1 MLLEQNADL
10 SGRNTLALPCV
21 AERLYSLTCPDDVLR
36 CWQQGVFEE
45 APLILGGG
53 SNVILPARLKR
64 PVICYTP
71 QRVCTKTRSSTSDV
85 LHIVDAG
92 KNWDCLVA
100 ETVKAGLRGLE
111 NLSLIPGTVGAA
123 PVQNIGAYG
132 VELCDLLEWVEVF
145 DTQTGEIC
153 KLSSDACQFAYRDSL
168 FKRQLGRYLIL
179 SVALALSDSRD
190 FALSYAGLEDLNEM
204 SELTAQCVRDRVVAI
219 RRSKLPDPAE
229 LPNAGSFF
237 KNPVVDATL
246 HAELVRAYPDVV
258 AYPQAEGRYKV
269 AAGWLIDRLGL
280 KGWRKGSVGM
290 HALQAL
296 VLANYGS
303 ATQQAV
309 LALAEEVTCRVQE
322 AFGISLEIEPVIVR

>member
-1 MLLEQNADL
+1 
-10 SGRNTLALPCV
+10 
-21 AERLYSLTCPDDVLR
+21 
-36 CWQQGVFEE
+36 
-45 APLILGGG
+45 
-53 SNVILPARLKR
+53 
-64 PVICYTP
+64 
-71 QRVCTKTRSSTSDV
+71 
-85 LHIVDAG
+85 
-92 KNWDCLVA
+92 
-100 ETVKAGLRGLE
+100 
-111 NLSLIPGTVGAA
+111 
-123 PVQNIGAYG
+123 
-132 VELCDLLEWVEVF
+132 
-145 DTQTGEIC
+145 
-153 KLSSDACQFAYRDSL
+153 
-168 FKRQLGRYLIL
+168 
-179 SVALALSDSRD
+179 
-190 FALSYAGLEDLNEM
+190 M